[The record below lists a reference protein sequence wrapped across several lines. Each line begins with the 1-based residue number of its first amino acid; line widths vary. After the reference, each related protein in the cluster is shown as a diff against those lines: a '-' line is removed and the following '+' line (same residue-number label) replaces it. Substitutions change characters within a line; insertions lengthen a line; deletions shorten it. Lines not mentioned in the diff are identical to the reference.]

1 MGSRRICLLWV
12 CLIMG
17 LILGG
22 VNRVFAE
29 ETSNQTIYNELFE
42 KAIAL
47 KEAGDYETALN
58 IFKKIA
64 DDSNKDQ
71 IQYTDALVEQS
82 MILKDKN
89 NPEWFAKAKEAG
101 YKIKILYSKNYP
113 NPDYWMVYAKYSALV
128 NKERHVIG
136 AFRKLFY
143 YSPDNV
149 EGYIAKGD
157 TYVFMAINTDSL
169 ETDDTTDDLFADNN
183 DNNKFIRQERGKIA
197 KEAYETALMNP
208 TLENKRKAYVHY
220 KLGKLETEVFSNK
233 EKAVENWKKA
243 VGSASESIYGKKSA
257 ELLKSY

>member
-1 MGSRRICLLWV
+1 
-12 CLIMG
+12 
-17 LILGG
+17 
-22 VNRVFAE
+22 
-29 ETSNQTIYNELFE
+29 
-42 KAIAL
+42 
-47 KEAGDYETALN
+47 
-58 IFKKIA
+58 
-64 DDSNKDQ
+64 
-71 IQYTDALVEQS
+71 
-82 MILKDKN
+82 
-89 NPEWFAKAKEAG
+89 
-101 YKIKILYSKNYP
+101 
-113 NPDYWMVYAKYSALV
+113 MVYAKYSALV

-157 TYVFMAINTDSL
+157 TYVFIAINTDPL
-169 ETDDTTDDLFADNN
+169 ETYDTTDDLFDDN
-183 DNNKFIRQERGKIA
+183 DKFIRQERGKIA

-243 VGSASESIYGKKSA
+243 VGNASESIYGKKSA